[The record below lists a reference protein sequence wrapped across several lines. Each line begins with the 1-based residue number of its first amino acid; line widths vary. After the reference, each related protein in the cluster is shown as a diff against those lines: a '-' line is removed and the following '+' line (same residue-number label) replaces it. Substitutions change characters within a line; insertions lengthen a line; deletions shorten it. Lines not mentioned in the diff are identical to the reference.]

1 MGTGAGGVRETGDC
15 ASAATHQGTNLS
27 NSHFPSLS
35 LRFLICRHGQGMS
48 TTVDRLKWYPE
59 ILPWMLRRDTIFP
72 SQKWR
77 VVCYSNSSSRSSS
90 VFLQWFSDSQF
101 CQESQTVHAR
111 AVSCVKT
118 SSEFRKPEAF
128 VVSSE
133 HACMLRQRKWQ
144 PLSSVTACP
153 ADNLEHMAASISV
166 HKTGIHPR
174 DPWTNCFP
182 TKQAWNSVYWG
193 QRCAWGVDGELISTW
208 KNYRVLVKLHL

>member
-1 MGTGAGGVRETGDC
+1 MGRACQQLWIGWNDTLKYFHGCWEETRYFQVRNEGWFVTAIAVAGV
-15 ASAATHQGTNLS
+15 L
-27 NSHFPSLS
+27 
-35 LRFLICRHGQGMS
+35 
-48 TTVDRLKWYPE
+48 V
-59 ILPWMLRRDTIFP
+59 
-72 SQKWR
+72 
-77 VVCYSNSSSRSSS
+77 SSCND
-90 VFLQWFSDSQF
+90 SDSQF

-118 SSEFRKPEAF
+118 SSEFRKPVAF

-182 TKQAWNSVYWG
+182 TRQAWNRVYWG
-193 QRCAWGVDGELISTW
+193 QRRAWGVDGELISTW